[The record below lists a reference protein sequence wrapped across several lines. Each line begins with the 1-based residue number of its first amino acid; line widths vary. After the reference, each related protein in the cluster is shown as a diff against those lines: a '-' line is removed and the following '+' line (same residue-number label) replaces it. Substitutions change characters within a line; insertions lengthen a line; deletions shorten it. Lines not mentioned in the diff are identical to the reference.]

1 MPKTL
6 TGAALKA
13 NRRRVLIDT
22 ARADMTTGHPD
33 GIVALLE
40 QAEKARPTRN
50 PEPLRP
56 ELRDAVQAEDDEFI
70 ARVARFVRSGVD
82 DDASHTAEER
92 RHAGIRHE
100 QAEDEGADLPVDL
113 ADPDYDGPWDS
124 RQMIP
129 KGAQ

>member
-33 GIVALLE
+33 HIVALLV

-56 ELRDAVQAEDDEFI
+56 EVRDALLTSDRLFMARMSEAMAYEFDST
-70 ARVARFVRSGVD
+70 VFQGS
-82 DDASHTAEER
+82 AS
-92 RHAGIRHE
+92 
-100 QAEDEGADLPVDL
+100 
-113 ADPDYDGPWDS
+113 
-124 RQMIP
+124 
-129 KGAQ
+129 

>member
-33 GIVALLE
+33 HIVALLV

-50 PEPLRP
+50 PAPLRP
-56 ELRDAVQAEDDEFI
+56 EVRDAAAQLALHDLLTAIEDEFH
-70 ARVARFVRSGVD
+70 RDVMVPR
-82 DDASHTAEER
+82 
-92 RHAGIRHE
+92 
-100 QAEDEGADLPVDL
+100 
-113 ADPDYDGPWDS
+113 
-124 RQMIP
+124 
-129 KGAQ
+129 

>member
-33 GIVALLE
+33 SIVALLV

-56 ELRDAVQAEDDEFI
+56 EVRDAVLVADEEFR
-70 ARVARFVRSGVD
+70 AYVKRFREQVATGRTVVLQGS
-82 DDASHTAEER
+82 AS
-92 RHAGIRHE
+92 
-100 QAEDEGADLPVDL
+100 
-113 ADPDYDGPWDS
+113 
-124 RQMIP
+124 
-129 KGAQ
+129 

>member
-33 GIVALLE
+33 GIVALLV

-50 PEPLRP
+50 PEPMRP
-56 ELRDAVQAEDDEFI
+56 EVREAVEAADDEFL
-70 ARVARFVRSGVD
+70 ARVAHFVRNGE
-82 DDASHTAEER
+82 AS
-92 RHAGIRHE
+92 
-100 QAEDEGADLPVDL
+100 
-113 ADPDYDGPWDS
+113 
-124 RQMIP
+124 
-129 KGAQ
+129 

>member
-22 ARADMTTGHPD
+22 ARAAMTDAHPD
-33 GIVALLE
+33 AIVALLV

-56 ELRDAVQAEDDEFI
+56 EVREAVVHANI
-70 ARVARFVRSGVD
+70 RFRAMV
-82 DDASHTAEER
+82 ER
-92 RHAGIRHE
+92 FRENAAHGRMMV
-100 QAEDEGADLPVDL
+100 LP
-113 ADPDYDGPWDS
+113 
-124 RQMIP
+124 
-129 KGAQ
+129 

>member
-33 GIVALLE
+33 SIVALLV

-56 ELRDAVQAEDDEFI
+56 EVREAAAQLALHDLLTAIEDEFHRDAMVP
-70 ARVARFVRSGVD
+70 R
-82 DDASHTAEER
+82 
-92 RHAGIRHE
+92 
-100 QAEDEGADLPVDL
+100 
-113 ADPDYDGPWDS
+113 
-124 RQMIP
+124 
-129 KGAQ
+129 

>member
-33 GIVALLE
+33 SIVALLV

-50 PEPLRP
+50 PEPLRM
-56 ELRDAVQAEDDEFI
+56 EVEDAVLA
-70 ARVARFVRSGVD
+70 AD
-82 DDASHTAEER
+82 DDFRALVERFKEKAATGPTIVIPSDEAEYVGWARPLLAEALNRPLDLSVFGRHYLGDDAKER
-92 RHAGIRHE
+92 
-100 QAEDEGADLPVDL
+100 Q
-113 ADPDYDGPWDS
+113 S
-124 RQMIP
+124 
-129 KGAQ
+129 